1 MGKMDPELKRLVV
14 NLARRIKTRH
24 EDTYGTYDKEGIH
37 ADTLDE
43 FEEEYADFVPVAL
56 RGGWSFF
63 VWEVLRK
70 DWGQG
75 RSQGVA
81 EASREDGEDAQPK
94 LPSQEW
100 AEFAVYNVPI
110 GGGKY
115 EAKRVERL
123 TTEEVRATRREYE
136 KRGREMFQQARPLL
150 AYEREMDRREFGP
163 SETVRDLYR
172 KSA

>member
-1 MGKMDPELKRLVV
+1 MAGMDPELKRLVL
-14 NLARRIKTRH
+14 NLARKINGRYEDTHGTIDKDTRH
-24 EDTYGTYDKEGIH
+24 
-37 ADTLDE
+37 AAVLDE
-43 FEEEYADFVPVAL
+43 FEEEYGEVMPLAL

-70 DWGQG
+70 DFGQG
-75 RSQGVA
+75 RSKGVA
-81 EASREDGEDAQPK
+81 EASRGEEDSQPK

-100 AEFAVYNVPI
+100 AEFAVYNVPV
-110 GGGKY
+110 GGGRY

-150 AYEREMDRREFGP
+150 AYEREMEKREFGP
-163 SETVRDLYR
+163 ANTVRDLYR